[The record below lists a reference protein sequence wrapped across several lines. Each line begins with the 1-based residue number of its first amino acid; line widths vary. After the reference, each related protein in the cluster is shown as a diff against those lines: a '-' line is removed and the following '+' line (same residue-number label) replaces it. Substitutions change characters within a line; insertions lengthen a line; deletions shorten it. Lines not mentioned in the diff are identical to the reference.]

1 MNGDKL
7 SMRKTTNF
15 PFYLQ
20 ADAKDCGPTC
30 LRIISKYYGRSISL
44 QHIRNLSE
52 TTREG
57 SSLMNLSDAAEKL
70 GYRTLGLKIDFNTL
84 VEDIPLPCI
93 CHWNKHHFVVI
104 YKIDKAGKVY
114 ISDPSYGLITYTKEE
129 FIKFWI
135 GNNADENTEEGVILA
150 LETAPSF
157 FQAEFD
163 DQQSK
168 ASFSFLSKYL
178 LKYKSLVF
186 QLAIGLLAGSL
197 LSLIF
202 PFLTQSIVDVGIQ
215 NQDLNFIYLVLLA
228 QIMLFVGRTGLEVIR
243 SWILLHLSARI
254 NISIIS
260 DFFIKLMKLPISFF
274 DTRMTGDIMQRIN
287 DHHRI
292 EQLLTNSSLNTLF
305 SLINLIIFSIILL
318 FYDYRLFIVYLV
330 GAVSYIGWILFFLK
344 RRKELDYK
352 RFSQV
357 SQEQSKVI
365 ELINGMQEIKMHNA
379 ERQKRWDWEFVQVK
393 LFKVNIKSLSLEQ
406 WQSVGGNFINQIKD
420 ILVSF
425 LSAKL
430 VLSGNLTLGMMLSV
444 QYIIGQLNSPLL
456 QLVDFIR
463 QTQDAKISLE
473 RLGEI
478 HDKEDEE
485 NKEDQYAS
493 EIPQKDLDIKNVSFR
508 YIGSDAFVFEDL
520 SLTIPYQKT
529 TAIVGASGSG
539 KTTLLKLLMKFY
551 EPNNGDIKIGNTNLK
566 NISPRFWREHCGV
579 VMQEG
584 YVFNDTIANNIAV
597 GEDYVDKTKLR
608 KAVEIANIKEFVEG
622 LPLSYNT
629 KIGNEGLGVSGGQ
642 KQRLFIARAV
652 YKSPEYIFFD
662 EATSA
667 LDANNEKI
675 IMENLEQFFEGKTA
689 IVIAHR
695 LSTVKHADKIIV
707 LDKGKVVEEG
717 NHAELVALKG
727 EYYRLVKNQLELG
740 N

>member
-1 MNGDKL
+1 MK
-7 SMRKTTNF
+7 KNF
-15 PFYLQ
+15 PFYKQ
-20 ADAKDCGPTC
+20 PDAKDCGPTC
-30 LRIISKYYGRSISL
+30 LRIIAKFYGKTIPL
-44 QHIRNLSE
+44 QQIRNLSE

-57 SSLMNLSDAAEKL
+57 SSLLGLSEAAENL
-70 GYRTLGLKIDFNTL
+70 GFRSLGVQVDFNTL
-84 VEDIPLPCI
+84 QEEVPLPCVV
-93 CHWNKHHFVVI
+93 HWNKQHFVVV
-104 YKIDKAGKVY
+104 YKIDKSGKVY

-129 FIKFWI
+129 FIKHWI
-135 GNNADENTEEGVILA
+135 GENADETTEEGIALL
-150 LETAPSF
+150 LETTPAF
-157 FQAEFD
+157 YKNEFD
-163 DQQSK
+163 EDEK
-168 ASFSFLSKYL
+168 KMTFSFLSKYL
-178 LKYKSLVF
+178 LKYKSLVV
-186 QLAIGLLAGSL
+186 QLAVGLLAGSL
-197 LSLIF
+197 LSLIL

-215 NQDLNFIYLVLLA
+215 NQDLNFIYLVLIA
-228 QIMLFVGRTGLEVIR
+228 QIMLFLGRMGIEVIR
-243 SWILLHLSARI
+243 SWILLHLSTRI

-287 DHHRI
+287 DHTRI
-292 EQLLTNSSLNTLF
+292 EQLLTSSSLNTLF
-305 SLINLIIFSIILL
+305 SLVNLIIFSIVLL
-318 FYDYRLFIVYLV
+318 FYDYRLFLVYLV
-330 GAVSYIGWILFFLK
+330 GAILYIGWISFFLK
-344 RRKELDYK
+344 KRKELDYK
-352 RFSQV
+352 RFSQI

-365 ELINGMQEIKMHNA
+365 ELVNGMQEIKMHNA
-379 ERQKRWDWEFVQVK
+379 EKQKRWGWEFLQVK
-393 LFKVNIKSLSLEQ
+393 LFKLRIKSLSIEQ
-406 WQSVGGNFINQIKD
+406 WQSVGGNFINQMKD

-444 QYIIGQLNSPLL
+444 QYIIGQLNSPLM
-456 QLVDFIR
+456 QLVEFIR

-485 NKEDQYAS
+485 NKDEQYVS
-493 EIPQKDLDIKNVSFR
+493 EIPQNDIKVSNMSFR
-508 YIGSDAFVFEDL
+508 YIGSDQYAFENLNL
-520 SLTIPYQKT
+520 SIPYQKT
-529 TAIVGASGSG
+529 TAFVGASGSG

-551 EPNNGDIKIGNTNLK
+551 EPNNGEIKIANTNLK
-566 NISPRFWREHCGV
+566 NISPKTWRDHCGV

-584 YVFNDTIANNIAV
+584 YVFNDTIAGNIAI
-597 GEDYVDKTKLR
+597 GEDYIDKQKLR
-608 KAVEIANIKEFVEG
+608 KAVEIANIKDFIEG

-667 LDANNEKI
+667 LDANNEKV
-675 IMENLEQFFEGKTA
+675 IMENLEQFFKGKTA

-717 NHAELVALKG
+717 NHQELVALKG
-727 EYYRLVKNQLELG
+727 EYYRLIKNQLELG
-740 N
+740 S

>member
-1 MNGDKL
+1 
-7 SMRKTTNF
+7 MRKINF
-15 PFYLQ
+15 PSYIQ

-30 LRIISKYYGRSISL
+30 LRIISKYYGKSISL
-44 QHIRNLSE
+44 QQIRNLSE

-57 SSLMNLSDAAEKL
+57 SSLMGLSDAAEKL
-70 GYRTLGLKIDFNTL
+70 GYKTLGLKIDFTTL
-84 VEDIPLPCI
+84 IEDIPLPCI
-93 CHWNKHHFVVI
+93 CHWNKYHFVVI
-104 YKIDKAGKVY
+104 YKIDKTGKVY
-114 ISDPSYGLITYTKEE
+114 ISDPSYGLITYSKEE
-129 FIKFWI
+129 FIRFWI
-135 GNNADENTEEGVILA
+135 GNNADENTEEGVILV
-150 LETAPSF
+150 LETTPSF
-157 FQAEFD
+157 FQNEFD
-163 DQQSK
+163 ENKSK

-178 LKYKSLVF
+178 LKYKFLVI
-186 QLAIGLLAGSL
+186 QLAVGLLAGSL

-228 QIMLFVGRTGLEVIR
+228 QIMLFIGRTGLEVIR

-292 EQLLTNSSLNTLF
+292 EQLLTTSSLNTLF
-305 SLINLIIFSIILL
+305 SLVNLIIFSIILL

-330 GAVSYIGWILFFLK
+330 GAVCYIGWILFFLK

-365 ELINGMQEIKMHNA
+365 ELINGMQEIKLQNA
-379 ERQKRWDWEFVQVK
+379 EKQKRWNWEFVQVK

-406 WQSVGGNFINQIKD
+406 WQSVGGNFINQMKD

-485 NKEDQYAS
+485 NTEEQYAT
-493 EIPQKDLDIKNVSFR
+493 EIPQTDIEIENVSFR
-508 YIGSDAFVFEDL
+508 YIGSDQFVFENL
-520 SLTIPYQKT
+520 NLTIPYQKT

-551 EPNNGDIKIGNTNLK
+551 EPNTGEIKLGNT
-566 NISPRFWREHCGV
+566 
-579 VMQEG
+579 
-584 YVFNDTIANNIAV
+584 
-597 GEDYVDKTKLR
+597 
-608 KAVEIANIKEFVEG
+608 
-622 LPLSYNT
+622 
-629 KIGNEGLGVSGGQ
+629 
-642 KQRLFIARAV
+642 
-652 YKSPEYIFFD
+652 
-662 EATSA
+662 
-667 LDANNEKI
+667 
-675 IMENLEQFFEGKTA
+675 
-689 IVIAHR
+689 
-695 LSTVKHADKIIV
+695 
-707 LDKGKVVEEG
+707 
-717 NHAELVALKG
+717 
-727 EYYRLVKNQLELG
+727 
-740 N
+740 

>member
-1 MNGDKL
+1 
-7 SMRKTTNF
+7 MRKINF
-15 PFYLQ
+15 PSYIQ

-30 LRIISKYYGRSISL
+30 LRIISKYYGKSISL
-44 QHIRNLSE
+44 QQIRNLSE

-57 SSLMNLSDAAEKL
+57 SSLMGLSDAAEKL
-70 GYRTLGLKIDFNTL
+70 GYKTLGLKIDFTTL
-84 VEDIPLPCI
+84 IEDIPLPCI
-93 CHWNKHHFVVI
+93 CHWNKYHFVVI
-104 YKIDKAGKVY
+104 YKIDKTGKVY
-114 ISDPSYGLITYTKEE
+114 ISDPSYGLITYSKEE
-129 FIKFWI
+129 FIRFWI
-135 GNNADENTEEGVILA
+135 GNNADENTEEGVILV
-150 LETAPSF
+150 LETTPSF
-157 FQAEFD
+157 FQNEFD
-163 DQQSK
+163 ENKSK

-178 LKYKSLVF
+178 LKYKFLVI
-186 QLAIGLLAGSL
+186 QLAVGLLAGSL

-228 QIMLFVGRTGLEVIR
+228 QIMLFIGRTGLEVIR

-292 EQLLTNSSLNTLF
+292 EQLLTTSSLNTLF
-305 SLINLIIFSIILL
+305 SLVNLIIFSIILL

-330 GAVSYIGWILFFLK
+330 GAVCYIGWILFFLK

-365 ELINGMQEIKMHNA
+365 ELINGMQEIKLQNA
-379 ERQKRWDWEFVQVK
+379 EKQKRWNWEFVQVK

-406 WQSVGGNFINQIKD
+406 WQSVGGNFINQMKD

-485 NKEDQYAS
+485 NTEEQYAT
-493 EIPQKDLDIKNVSFR
+493 EIPQTDIEIENVSFR
-508 YIGSDAFVFEDL
+508 YIGSDQFVFENL
-520 SLTIPYQKT
+520 NLTIPYQKT

-551 EPNNGDIKIGNTNLK
+551 EPNTGEIKLGNTNIK

-579 VMQEG
+579 VMQDG
-584 YVFNDTIANNIAV
+584 YVFNDTIAANVAY
-597 GEDYVDKTKLR
+597 GY
-608 KAVEIANIKEFVEG
+608 EIDEIRVIEVLKQAHAYDFVFKMKKGINTVLDEFG
-622 LPLSYNT
+622 TNL
-629 KIGNEGLGVSGGQ
+629 SGGQ
-642 KQRLFIARAV
+642 RQRIAIARAL
-652 YKSPEYIFFD
+652 YKNPQILILD

-667 LDANNEKI
+667 LDNESESIISEVIQEVSKDKI
-675 IMENLEQFFEGKTA
+675 TFI
-689 IVIAHR
+689 IAHR
-695 LSTVKHADKIIV
+695 LSTIKNANKIAVFKAGEIV
-707 LDKGKVVEEG
+707 CVGEEK
-717 NHAELVALKG
+717 ELLNSCK
-727 EYYRLVKNQLELG
+727 EYQRLYNLA
-740 N
+740 NI

>member
-1 MNGDKL
+1 MKI
-7 SMRKTTNF
+7 KTF
-15 PFYLQ
+15 PFYKQ
-20 ADAKDCGPTC
+20 PDIKDCGPTS
-30 LRIISKYYGRSISL
+30 LRIISKYYGKAIPL
-44 QHIRNLSE
+44 QQIRNLSE

-57 SSLMNLSDAAEKL
+57 SSLLGLSDAAENL
-70 GYRTLGLKIDFNTL
+70 GFRSLGVQVDFCTLLEE
-84 VEDIPLPCI
+84 VPLPCI
-93 CHWNKHHFVVI
+93 VHWNKHHFVVV
-104 YKIDKAGKVY
+104 YKIDKTGKIY
-114 ISDPSYGLITYTKEE
+114 ISDPSYGLITYEKQE

-135 GNNADENTEEGVILA
+135 GENADENTKEGIALL
-150 LETAPSF
+150 LETTPAF
-157 FQAEFD
+157 FKNEFD
-163 DQQSK
+163 EQESK
-168 ASFSFLSKYL
+168 ASFSFLSRYL
-178 LKYKSLVF
+178 FKYKSLVF

-197 LSLIF
+197 MSLIL

-215 NQDLNFIYLVLLA
+215 NQDLNFIYLVLIA
-228 QIMLFVGRTGLEVIR
+228 QVMLFLGKMGIEVIR
-243 SWILLHLSARI
+243 SWILLHLSTRI

-305 SLINLIIFSIILL
+305 SLVNLIIFSIVLL
-318 FYDYRLFIVYLV
+318 FYDYRLFLVYII
-330 GAVSYIGWILFFLK
+330 GAVLYVVWIIFFLK
-344 RRKELDYK
+344 KRKELDYK

-379 ERQKRWDWEFVQVK
+379 EKQKRWSWEFLQVK
-393 LFKVNIKSLSLEQ
+393 LFKLQIKSLSLEQ

-430 VLSGNLTLGMMLSV
+430 VLEGNLTLGMMLSV
-444 QYIIGQLNSPLL
+444 QYIIGQLNSPLM
-456 QLVDFIR
+456 QLIDFLK

-485 NKEDQYAS
+485 NADEQYTH
-493 EIPQKDLDIKNVSFR
+493 EIPQEDIEVQNLSFR
-508 YIGSDAFVFEDL
+508 YIGSDAFVFENL
-520 SLTIPYQKT
+520 NLNIPYQKT

-551 EPNNGDIKIGNTNLK
+551 EPNEGEIKLGNTKLK
-566 NISPRFWREHCGV
+566 NISPRTWRDHCGV

-584 YVFNDTIANNIAV
+584 YVFNDTIAQNIAV
-597 GEDYVDKTKLR
+597 GEDYIDKIKLR
-608 KAVEIANIKEFVEG
+608 KAVKIANIKDFIEG

-629 KIGNEGLGVSGGQ
+629 KIGNEGVGVSGGQ
-642 KQRLFIARAV
+642 RQRLFIARAV

-667 LDANNEKI
+667 LDANNEKV
-675 IMENLEQFFEGKTA
+675 IMENLENFFKGKTA

-695 LSTVKHADKIIV
+695 LSTVKHADKIVV

-717 NHAELVALKG
+717 NHSELVAKKG